1 MYCRCGEYLFGKGLQ
16 GLCSECYPL
25 SKALAVKEDAA
36 VDAASQKNIS
46 IRSRTLNVEK
56 NNIPCDLPRVRA
68 SVAEALAREYGD
80 MKPLTEPLTKKQF
93 LAQFNEFGIV
103 RGVVVIYL
111 DDLISVNLKGFLD
124 LISTKLIGSDLL
136 MDVAY
141 YVCGYNSG
149 EIHISV
155 AGILP
160 ESDDFST

>member
-1 MYCRCGEYLFGKGLQ
+1 MNE
-16 GLCSECYPL
+16 E
-25 SKALAVKEDAA
+25 
-36 VDAASQKNIS
+36 N
-46 IRSRTLNVEK
+46 

-68 SVAEALAREYGD
+68 RVAEALARKRRGD
-80 MKPLTEPLTKKQF
+80 MKPLTEPLTKKQS
-93 LAQFNEFGIV
+93 LAQFKEHGIV
-103 RGVVVIYL
+103 RGVVVVDL
-111 DDLISVNLKGFLD
+111 DDLISVNLEGFLD